1 MSAPTIKVALCDDHR
16 MLRDALA
23 GILATEPDIEVIG
36 AASDGEALLTLV
48 RARAPDVLVLDIS
61 MPGMSGIEVAQRLRE
76 MNSPAKILA
85 LSAYSDR
92 GFVQEMLRAGAA
104 GYITKDGAATELTQA
119 IRQVAA
125 GKTYLSPSITS
136 VLANAAVDDARNPLP
151 AASLLSVREQQVLGY
166 IAGGMRSADIAER
179 LDIALATVDV
189 HRRNIMRK
197 LDMHTVAE
205 LTRYAVREGM
215 VRL

>member
-1 MSAPTIKVALCDDHR
+1 MITVALCDDHR

-23 GILATEPDIEVIG
+23 GILAAESDIEVVG
-36 AASDGEALLTLV
+36 AASDGVAVIELV
-48 RARAPDVLVLDIS
+48 RKHAPDVLVLDIS
-61 MPGMSGIEVAQRLRE
+61 MPGMSGIDVARRLRE
-76 MNSPAKILA
+76 MHSPVRILA

-92 GFVQEMLRAGAA
+92 SFVQEMLKAGAA

-125 GKTYLSPSITS
+125 GKTYLSPDITS
-136 VLANAAVDDARNPLP
+136 VLADAAVTDARRPP
-151 AASLLSVREQQVLGY
+151 PPISLLSRREQQVLGF
-166 IAGGMRSADIAER
+166 IAGGLRSADIAER

-215 VRL
+215 VQL